1 MYVSMYTTY
10 SSNVGLYLD
19 ACVYICMYVSMY
31 TTYSCNVGLYFSL
44 KGSWIGHPHSLT
56 LYVTLCNKKKSF

>member
-44 KGSWIGHPHSLT
+44 KGS
-56 LYVTLCNKKKSF
+56 